1 MSCTKRKKQDE
12 NWRTQWSQVDS
23 DRMGLQEP
31 YKKLNE
37 EKDYLEDRLSRKY
50 KEIMDLENKIEVLD
64 QESKW
69 YRKLERFQGYIESL
83 ISKVNLPQ
91 DICRRIVVPYMFE
104 FQLSVYLRQ
113 PYADHL
119 FTRIERIE
127 YDPVQK
133 NQIYWTSDECLERE
147 PDHVEIVCQV
157 SSQGSEGYPMLFRW
171 TLEHPLIVWRKK
183 SVFMPWN
190 FDMNKL
196 LNFQF

>member
-12 NWRTQWSQVDS
+12 SWRTQWSQKDS

-37 EKDYLEDRLSRKY
+37 EKDYLERV
-50 KEIMDLENKIEVLD
+50 IMDLENKIEVLD

-69 YRKLERFQGYIESL
+69 YRKLERFQNYIENL

-91 DICRRIVVPYMFE
+91 DICRRIVVPYMFK

-119 FTRIERIE
+119 FTRIKRIE

-133 NQIYWTSDECLERE
+133 NQIYWTSDEFLERE
-147 PDHVEIVCQV
+147 PNHVEIVCQV
-157 SSQGSEGYPMLFRW
+157 SSQGSEAYPMLYRW
-171 TLEHPLIVWRKK
+171 TLGDPLIIWRKK